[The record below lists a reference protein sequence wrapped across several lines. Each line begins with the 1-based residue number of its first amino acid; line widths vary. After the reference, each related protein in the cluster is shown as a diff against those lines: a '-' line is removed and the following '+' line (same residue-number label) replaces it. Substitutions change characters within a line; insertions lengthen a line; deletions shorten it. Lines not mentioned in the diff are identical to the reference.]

1 MVFLGIKD
9 ELLDLLIV
17 LWNVNKIG
25 GLFVSFFFIDI
36 VIYKYV
42 CVFYFLI
49 YVYVF
54 VLVNYVIIV

>member
-25 GLFVSFFFIDI
+25 GLFVSLLLFINMFVFFI
-36 VIYKYV
+36 
-42 CVFYFLI
+42 F
-49 YVYVF
+49 
-54 VLVNYVIIV
+54 

>member
-9 ELLDLLIV
+9 ESLDLLIV

-49 YVYVF
+49 YVF

>member
-49 YVYVF
+49 YVF
-54 VLVNYVIIV
+54 VLVNYVVIV

>member
-36 VIYKYV
+36 VIYKFV

-49 YVYVF
+49 YVF

>member
-49 YVYVF
+49 YVF

>member
-25 GLFVSFFFIDI
+25 GLFVSFFLIDI

-49 YVYVF
+49 YVF

>member
-25 GLFVSFFFIDI
+25 GLFVSFFF
-36 VIYKYV
+36 Y
-42 CVFYFLI
+42 
-49 YVYVF
+49 
-54 VLVNYVIIV
+54 